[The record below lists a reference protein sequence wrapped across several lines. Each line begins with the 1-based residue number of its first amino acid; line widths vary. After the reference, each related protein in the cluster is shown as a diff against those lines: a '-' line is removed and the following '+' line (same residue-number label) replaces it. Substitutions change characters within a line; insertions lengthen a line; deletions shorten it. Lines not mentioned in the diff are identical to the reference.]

1 MAKLNIAECTIP
13 KRSIHSVTMRHAVTL
28 LLAGITLYLLSATV
42 HAQPSSAEFV
52 RQDQQVIR
60 QKVEEFLLTQSMGSP
75 GEVKVS
81 AGKIDSRINLPQCA
95 SLEAF
100 LPTGSRAWGK
110 TTVGVRCAYPG
121 AWTIYVQATVS
132 IVADYLVAAHPL
144 PQGRMI
150 GPEDVFAVKGDL
162 TTLPPGIFT
171 NASQAIGRTV
181 GISLTAGSVLR
192 RDMLREQ
199 LAVQQ
204 GQTVRLL
211 TSGHGFRISSEG
223 YALANASDGQV
234 VQARAS
240 NGQVVAGIA
249 RNGGQIEVSY

>member
-1 MAKLNIAECTIP
+1 MAKPNIAECN
-13 KRSIHSVTMRHAVTL
+13 RHSAVMRTAASL
-28 LLAGITLYLLSATV
+28 LIQAAIALHLLGAATV
-42 HAQPSSAEFV
+42 YAQQSSAEFAF
-52 RQDQQVIR
+52 QDQKVIR

-75 GEVKVS
+75 GAVKVS
-81 AGKIDSRINLPQCA
+81 AGKIDSRVNLPQCA
-95 SLEAF
+95 SLETF
-100 LPTGSRAWGK
+100 LPAGSRAWGK
-110 TTVGVRCAYPG
+110 TTVGVRCASPS

-132 IVADYLVAAHPL
+132 IVADYLVAANPL
-144 PQGRMI
+144 PQGRII
-150 GPEDVFAVKGDL
+150 GQEDVFAVKGDL

-181 GISLTAGSVLR
+181 SISLTAGSVLR

-204 GQTVRLL
+204 GQKVRLF
-211 TSGHGFRISSEG
+211 TSGNGFRISSEG
-223 YALANASDGQV
+223 SALANASDGQV
-234 VQARAS
+234 VQAKAA